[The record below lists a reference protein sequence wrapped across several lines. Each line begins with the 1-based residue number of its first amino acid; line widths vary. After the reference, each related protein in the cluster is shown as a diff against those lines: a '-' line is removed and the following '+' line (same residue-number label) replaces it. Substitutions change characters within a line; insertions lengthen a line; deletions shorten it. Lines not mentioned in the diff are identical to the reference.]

1 MFKRI
6 VLSGIAGA
14 VLVFLMSTVFH
25 LATRLGEVGV
35 KGIAN
40 EDAVMA
46 TLRSEIHESGFYYFP
61 GPNMAPGRTKE
72 QMDADNA
79 AYMAKYKAGPNG
91 IIILNTGGEDFNF
104 PKHILNQFLF
114 SLLSGL
120 LIAWILQV
128 TAAATS
134 YGTRLGIVIVIAIT
148 GATIYTLPYWNWY
161 GFPGNYIVAE
171 LVTWTVS
178 WFVAGLAM
186 AKISKPVA
194 A

>member
-104 PKHILNQFLF
+104 
-114 SLLSGL
+114 
-120 LIAWILQV
+120 
-128 TAAATS
+128 
-134 YGTRLGIVIVIAIT
+134 
-148 GATIYTLPYWNWY
+148 
-161 GFPGNYIVAE
+161 
-171 LVTWTVS
+171 
-178 WFVAGLAM
+178 
-186 AKISKPVA
+186 
-194 A
+194 